1 MAVGVSVK
9 LPLQKD
15 SNDGVFQLNKSIVEA
30 VKQNFKM
37 LLLTEQGEKV
47 MDVNFGVGLRRNLFD
62 NFSSST
68 SQIIREKI
76 ISQTT
81 TYLPFVRV
89 TNIFFGNSLQ
99 INPEDIDK
107 NQLSISIEY
116 EIEPLKFLD
125 KVQIK
130 VF

>member
-15 SNDGVFQLNKSIVEA
+15 ANDGVFQLNKTIVDA

-37 LLLTEQGEKV
+37 LLLTEEGEKV
-47 MDVNFGVGLRRNLFD
+47 MDINFGVGLRKELFQ
-62 NFSSST
+62 NFSLST
-68 SQIIREKI
+68 SQTIRERI
-76 ISQTT
+76 ISKTT
-81 TYLPFVRV
+81 TYLPFVRI
-89 TNIFFGNSLQ
+89 TNIFFGDSLEL
-99 INPEDIDK
+99 NPEDIDR